1 MSILGVLVAILIGLA
16 IMAVFAGL
24 LTVMARESVAD
35 RMYEIVRSDV
45 SDQGG
50 ARIDFTASRK
60 NTLKQLDQRFLA
72 RGIGKG
78 IAENLLQADI
88 KLTVTE
94 YVLVVLAI
102 TVLGGLAGFAISRHP
117 ISALV
122 AAIIAFFMPGIFVSW
137 RRIKRRRDFGKQ
149 LADTVTQVAGSLR
162 AGYSLVQSLDT
173 VAKQL
178 PPPAGDEFLRVVREV
193 QLGQPLSVAL
203 AHLLER
209 IKSDDLAMIISA
221 INIHQ
226 QVGGNLAGILEV
238 VSETIRERVR
248 IKQEI
253 SVLTAQQRIS
263 GYVLALLPIVLAA
276 ILLIINPTYEARLF
290 TPGPTLCIPTGSGVL
305 MVIGF
310 FIIRRIVDIDV

>member
-1 MSILGVLVAILIGLA
+1 MSTLGVLIAILIGLA

-24 LTVMARESVAD
+24 LAIMARESVAD
-35 RMYEIVRSDV
+35 RMYEIVHSEV
-45 SDQGG
+45 KDQGG
-50 ARIDFTASRK
+50 ARIDFAASRK
-60 NTLKQLDQRFLA
+60 SALRLMDQRFLA

-94 YVLVVLAI
+94 YVLIVVGV

-117 ISALV
+117 ISAVV
-122 AAIIAFFMPGIFVSW
+122 AGILAFFMPGIFVSW
-137 RRIKRRRDFGKQ
+137 RRAKRRRDFGKQ
-149 LADTVTQVAGSLR
+149 LADAVMQIAGSLR
-162 AGYSLVQSLDT
+162 AGYSLVQSMDT

-178 PPPAGDEFLRVVREV
+178 SPPAGDEFLRVVREV
-193 QLGQPLSVAL
+193 QLGQTLATAL
-203 AHLLER
+203 DHFMER
-209 IKSDDLAMIISA
+209 IKSDDLAMIVSA

-238 VSETIRERVR
+238 VGETIRERVR

-253 SVLTAQQRIS
+253 GVLTAQQRIS
-263 GYVLALLPIVLAA
+263 GYVLAALPIALAA
-276 ILLIINPTYEARLF
+276 ILLIINPTYETRLF
-290 TPGPTLCIPTGSGVL
+290 TPGPTLCIPTGSGLL

>member
-1 MSILGVLVAILIGLA
+1 MGTLGVLVAIFIGLA

-24 LTVMARESVAD
+24 LALMLRESVAD

-45 SDQGG
+45 SDMGG
-50 ARIDFTASRK
+50 ARIDAATSRK
-60 NTLKQLDQRFLA
+60 NALKQLDQRFLS
-72 RGIGKG
+72 RGIGRG

-94 YVLVVLAI
+94 YVLIVLGVTA
-102 TVLGGLAGFAISRHP
+102 LGGLAGFAISRHP

-122 AAIIAFFMPGIFVSW
+122 AAIITFFMPGILVSW
-137 RRIKRRRDFGKQ
+137 RRIKRRRDFAKQ
-149 LADTVTQVAGSLR
+149 LADAVTQIAGSLR
-162 AGYSLVQSLDT
+162 AGYSLVQSMDT

-178 PPPAGDEFLRVVREV
+178 APPAGDEFLRVVREV
-193 QLGQPLSVAL
+193 QLGQTLSMAL
-203 AHLLER
+203 AHLMER
-209 IKSDDLAMIISA
+209 IRSDDLAMIVSA

-238 VSETIRERVR
+238 VGETIRERVR

-253 SVLTAQQRIS
+253 NVLTAQQRIS
-263 GYVLALLPIVLAA
+263 GYVLALLPIALAA
-276 ILLIINPTYEARLF
+276 ILLVINPTYEARLF
-290 TPGPTLCIPTGSGVL
+290 TPGPTLCIPTAAGVM

-310 FIIRRIVDIDV
+310 FIIRRIVDIEV

>member
-1 MSILGVLVAILIGLA
+1 MSALGVLIAILIGLA

-24 LTVMARESVAD
+24 LALMARESVAD
-35 RMYEIVRSDV
+35 RMYEIVHSDV
-45 SDQGG
+45 SDMGG
-50 ARIDFTASRK
+50 ARIDFTTSRK
-60 NTLKQLDQRFLA
+60 TALKQLDQRFLA

-78 IAENLLQADI
+78 IADNLVQADV

-94 YVLVVLAI
+94 YVLIVVGVTL
-102 TVLGGLAGFAISRHP
+102 LGGLAGFAISRHP

-122 AAIIAFFMPGIFVSW
+122 AGIIAFFVPGMFVSW

-149 LADTVTQVAGSLR
+149 LADAVTQIAGSLR

-178 PPPAGDEFLRVVREV
+178 APPAGDEFVRVVREV
-193 QLGQPLSVAL
+193 QLGQTLTVAL
-203 AHLLER
+203 AHLMER
-209 IKSDDLAMIISA
+209 IKSDDLAMIVSA

-226 QVGGNLAGILEV
+226 QVGGNLAGILETV
-238 VSETIRERVR
+238 GETIRERVR

-263 GYVLALLPIVLAA
+263 GYVLAGLPIALAA
-276 ILLIINPTYEARLF
+276 LLLIINPSYETRLF
-290 TPGPTLCIPTGSGVL
+290 APGPTLCIPTASGIL

-310 FIIRRIVDIDV
+310 FIIRNIVDIEV

>member
-1 MSILGVLVAILIGLA
+1 MSTLGVLIAILIGLA

-24 LTVMARESVAD
+24 LAVMARESVAD

-45 SDQGG
+45 PDQGG

-60 NTLKQLDQRFLA
+60 IALKQMDQRFLA

-94 YVLVVLAI
+94 YVLIVVGV
-102 TVLGGLAGFAISRHP
+102 TVLGGLTGFAISRHP
-117 ISALV
+117 ISAVV

-149 LADTVTQVAGSLR
+149 LADAVTQIAGSLR
-162 AGYSLVQSLDT
+162 AGYSLVQSMDT

-178 PPPAGDEFLRVVREV
+178 APPAGDEFLRVVREV
-193 QLGQPLSVAL
+193 QLGQTLSVAL
-203 AHLLER
+203 AHLMER
-209 IKSDDLAMIISA
+209 VKSDDLAMIVSA

-238 VSETIRERVR
+238 VGETIRERVR

-263 GYVLALLPIVLAA
+263 GYVLAGLPIALAA
-276 ILLIINPTYEARLF
+276 VLLIINPSYETRLF
-290 TPGPTLCIPTGSGVL
+290 TPGPTLCIPTGSGIL

-310 FIIRRIVDIDV
+310 FIIRNIVDIEV